1 MVRDPSQPRPGP
13 RYNGYQPLISTGG
26 PFSVLTALLAT
37 MNYGPDTVLT
47 LWKRAELYL
56 TQAWNHLDCYLTED
70 SNICTSHS
78 LGGRRKQSLS
88 TVSGLI
94 LPYVPSLLEVFQRLC
109 SQTIHPVMFYIL
121 AAAYSG
127 PIQVLDTVSSQSTW
141 YQVENSPQTIPA
153 EPISDVN

>member
-1 MVRDPSQPRPGP
+1 
-13 RYNGYQPLISTGG
+13 
-26 PFSVLTALLAT
+26 

-70 SNICTSHS
+70 INIRTSHS

-94 LPYVPSLLEVFQRLC
+94 LPYVPSLLEVLQRLC
-109 SQTIHPVMFYIL
+109 SQKKTIHPVVYYIL
-121 AAAYSG
+121 AGAYSG

-141 YQVENSPQTIPA
+141 YQVEITALSSNDSRGTHF
-153 EPISDVN
+153 